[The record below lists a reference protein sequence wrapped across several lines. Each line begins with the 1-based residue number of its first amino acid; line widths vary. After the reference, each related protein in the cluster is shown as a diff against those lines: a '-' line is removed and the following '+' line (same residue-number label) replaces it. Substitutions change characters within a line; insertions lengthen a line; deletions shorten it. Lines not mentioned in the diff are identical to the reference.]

1 MAFDPM
7 NIVQL
12 AKRMD
17 GDGSMLYK
25 IAEVVAKHDEAMND
39 AIWVES
45 NRTASHV
52 TSVRETQPSGTLRQI
67 NKGVSPT
74 LSQVGQDVD
83 YIGFIEDMSMVDDR
97 LIRLAPK
104 GQKQAV
110 RSDEDIA
117 HLKGLSETTSS
128 YMFYGDR
135 TVTPGAF
142 DGFAVRRNRT
152 GLPGVFNMAGSTAA
166 TNTSIFLVTWGKE
179 YTHLIYP
186 RGSKIGLAKE
196 DFGLQVISDPNN
208 AGAYLP
214 MWTSWFYFDLGVVT
228 RYPRGLARVV
238 NINYAETMTN
248 LQPLFDRMIEAI
260 NYAPNRGREGNLVAY
275 MNEDMFN
282 IFDRLAFDKTV
293 PNVYSTDS
301 GGVRQTYF
309 RGVPLR
315 RSDLISGSEP
325 IVPAA

>member
-1 MAFDPM
+1 MAWDPM

-17 GDGSMLYK
+17 GEGSMLYR
-25 IAEVVAKHDEAMND
+25 IAEVIAEHDDAMND

-74 LSQVGQDVD
+74 LSQVGQEVD
-83 YIGFIEDMSMVDDR
+83 YVGFIEDMSMVDDR

-104 GQKQAV
+104 GQKQQV

-117 HLKGLSETTSS
+117 HLKGLSETASS
-128 YMFYGDR
+128 YFFYGDR
-135 TVTPGAF
+135 SVTPGAF
-142 DGFAVRRNRT
+142 DGLATRRSALT
-152 GLPGVFNMAGSTAA
+152 QEGVYDMAGTDADN
-166 TNTSIFLVTWGKE
+166 NTSIYLVTWGKD
-179 YTHLIYP
+179 YTHMLYP
-186 RGSKIGLAKE
+186 RGSKIGISKE
-196 DFGLQVISDPNN
+196 DFGLQIVPDPNL

-214 MWTSWFYFDLGVVT
+214 MWISWFYFDLGVTV
-228 RYPRGLARVV
+228 RYPRGLSRVV
-238 NINYAETMTN
+238 NINPSASLTN
-248 LQPLFDRMIEAI
+248 LRPLFDRLIEAI
-260 NYAPNRGREGNLVAY
+260 NHAPNRGKDGNLVAY
-275 MNEDMFN
+275 LNEDMFN
-282 IFDRLAFDKTV
+282 VFDRLAYDNTV
-293 PNVYSTDS
+293 PNVYSTDV

-315 RSDLISGSEP
+315 RSDLISNTES
-325 IVPAA
+325 IVA